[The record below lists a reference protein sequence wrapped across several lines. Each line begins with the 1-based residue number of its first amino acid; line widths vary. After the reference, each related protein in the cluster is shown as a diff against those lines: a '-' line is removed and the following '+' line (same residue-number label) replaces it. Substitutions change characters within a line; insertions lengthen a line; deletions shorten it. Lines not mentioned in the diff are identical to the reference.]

1 MSAPVGELLCRV
13 DRALEDHAQ
22 ADRTTRSVELLTNLE
37 KQVSPYI
44 EDLGQA
50 VDAFVALDQVHRLTE
65 RPETHV
71 LAAAC
76 REAAEQVRQNKSGP
90 QDLPRTL
97 RNIHDVVN
105 NATVAA
111 RDAWR
116 EFIDASMP
124 GLDSL
129 NNLAEMLSQMGAD
142 RLQVASLQKSV
153 TDLRAL
159 SRRLPDASAPGRAI
173 AAVTAIR
180 AALTALLGGSDA
192 ENEEVR
198 SFVEAVARGGAPL
211 RALSPAVKD
220 WIRHRGLVDS
230 FKIVAGRP
238 ADE

>member
-1 MSAPVGELLCRV
+1 MSGPVGELLRRV
-13 DRALEDHAQ
+13 DSALEDHAQ

-37 KQVSPYI
+37 KQVSPYV

-50 VDAFVALDQVHRLTE
+50 VAAFGALDQVHRLTE
-65 RPETHV
+65 RPETRA

-105 NATVAA
+105 NATDAA

-129 NNLAEMLSQMGAD
+129 NNLAEMLSQMRAD

-159 SRRLPDASAPGRAI
+159 SR
-173 AAVTAIR
+173 
-180 AALTALLGGSDA
+180 
-192 ENEEVR
+192 
-198 SFVEAVARGGAPL
+198 
-211 RALSPAVKD
+211 
-220 WIRHRGLVDS
+220 
-230 FKIVAGRP
+230 
-238 ADE
+238 

>member
-1 MSAPVGELLCRV
+1 MSGPVGELLRRV
-13 DRALEDHAQ
+13 DRTLEDHAQ

-37 KQVSPYI
+37 KQVSPYV
-44 EDLGQA
+44 EDLGPA
-50 VDAFVALDQVHRLTE
+50 VAAFVALDQVHRLTE
-65 RPETHV
+65 RPETHA

-76 REAAEQVRQNKSGP
+76 RDAAEKVRQNKSGP

-105 NATVAA
+105 NATATA

-142 RLQVASLQKSV
+142 RLQAASLQKSV
-153 TDLRAL
+153 TDLRTL
-159 SRRLPDASAPGRAI
+159 SRRLPDASAPGKAT
-173 AAVTAIR
+173 AAVAAIR
-180 AALTALLGGSDA
+180 EAVTALLGHSDA

-198 SFVEAVARGGAPL
+198 LFVEAVARGGAPP
-211 RALSPAVKD
+211 RALTPAVEE
-220 WIRHRGLVDS
+220 WIRRKGLVNS

-238 ADE
+238 ASE

>member
-1 MSAPVGELLCRV
+1 MSGTVRELLRRV

-22 ADRTTRSVELLTNLE
+22 ADQTTRSVELLTNLE
-37 KQVSPYI
+37 KQVSPYV

-50 VDAFVALDQVHRLTE
+50 VAAFVALDQVHKLTE
-65 RPETHV
+65 RPETRD

-105 NATVAA
+105 DATVAA
-111 RDAWR
+111 RESWR

-129 NNLAEMLSQMGAD
+129 NNLAEMLSQMEAD

-153 TDLRAL
+153 TDLRTL
-159 SRRLPDASAPGRAI
+159 SRRLPDASAPGKAT
-173 AAVTAIR
+173 AAVAAIR

-198 SFVEAVARGGAPL
+198 LFVEAVARGGAPL
-211 RALSPAVKD
+211 RALTPAVKE
-220 WIRHRGLVDS
+220 WIRRRGLVNS

-238 ADE
+238 ASE

>member
-1 MSAPVGELLCRV
+1 MSEPVGELLRRV
-13 DRALEDHAQ
+13 DRALEDYAQ

-37 KQVSPYI
+37 KQVSPYV

-50 VDAFVALDQVHRLTE
+50 VAAFGALDQVHRLTE
-65 RPETHV
+65 RPETHA

-76 REAAEQVRQNKSGP
+76 RGAAQQVRQNKSGP
-90 QDLPRTL
+90 QDLPRTF
-97 RNIHDVVN
+97 RNIHEVVN

-129 NNLAEMLSQMGAD
+129 NNLAGMLSQMKAD

-159 SRRLPDASAPGRAI
+159 SRRLPDASAPDQAT
-173 AAVTAIR
+173 AAVAAIR
-180 AALTALLGGSDA
+180 AALTALLGDSDA
-192 ENEEVR
+192 DNEEVR
-198 SFVEAVARGGAPL
+198 SFMETVARGGAPL
-211 RALSPAVKD
+211 RGLPPAVTE
-220 WIRHRGLVDS
+220 WLRRRGLVNS

-238 ADE
+238 ASE